1 LGQSWEVVRL
11 TLVLLGSVLRLCVR
25 FHLLLRSQLANP
37 SVGLP
42 FASVALYLHFR
53 SQSPPPMPIVDL
65 LVMGFVLGP
74 VFEES
79 VLRGCLLPVL
89 AQTIE

>member
-1 LGQSWEVVRL
+1 
-11 TLVLLGSVLRLCVR
+11 
-25 FHLLLRSQLANP
+25 
-37 SVGLP
+37 
-42 FASVALYLHFR
+42 
-53 SQSPPPMPIVDL
+53 MPIVDL